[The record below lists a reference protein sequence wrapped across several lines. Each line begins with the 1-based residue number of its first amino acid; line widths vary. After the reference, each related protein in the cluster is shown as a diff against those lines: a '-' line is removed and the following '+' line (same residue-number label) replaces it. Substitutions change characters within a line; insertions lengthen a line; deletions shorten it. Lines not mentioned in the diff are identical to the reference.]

1 MGKLARVVGMRLTN
15 QQANIFE
22 NDRSTSREESC
33 HLTTRIADKPKVLAI
48 STGLFLIALG
58 LLAIFVFSRQ
68 ILVPAQP
75 ATPGHYEGI
84 GGRMVWRAGQ
94 PSQPEHFEMSFP
106 NLPAGLGLI
115 LAGLAI
121 SAWGLLFHKRKEN
134 DSSQ

>member
-1 MGKLARVVGMRLTN
+1 MRLTN

-58 LLAIFVFSRQ
+58 LMAIFAFSTQ

-84 GGRMVWRAGQ
+84 GGRVVWRAGQ
-94 PSQPEHFEMSFP
+94 PSQPEHFEMPFP
-106 NLPAGLGLI
+106 NLTAGLSLI